1 MSMTLYTK
9 DFVIGVFLGIL
20 FIAVATTIFMQQLY
34 ISKLA
39 VIEETIEKNYKN
51 QSEGKHL
58 RTFKYFWLF
67 VSKVFVQK
75 MLYIAHFHYI
85 FFAFL

>member
-1 MSMTLYTK
+1 MYKMTTFLFLAMPLFHPAVCLTLYTK

-39 VIEETIEKNYKN
+39 VIEETIENNYKH
-51 QSEGKHL
+51 QSEGK
-58 RTFKYFWLF
+58 
-67 VSKVFVQK
+67 
-75 MLYIAHFHYI
+75 
-85 FFAFL
+85 

>member
-39 VIEETIEKNYKN
+39 VIEETIENNYKH
-51 QSEGKHL
+51 QSEGK
-58 RTFKYFWLF
+58 
-67 VSKVFVQK
+67 
-75 MLYIAHFHYI
+75 
-85 FFAFL
+85 